1 MYEYQ
6 IITLYTLKLHNIT
19 CQLYRNEAVKKSKQQ
34 SKFGD
39 VASIARDSKM
49 SRRLLGFGLQAVE
62 SGF

>member
-6 IITLYTLKLHNIT
+6 IIMLYTLNLHNIT
-19 CQLYRNEAVKKSKQQ
+19 WQFYRSEAEKESKQQ

-49 SRRLLGFGLQAVE
+49 SHRWLAFGLQAAE
-62 SGF
+62 SGI